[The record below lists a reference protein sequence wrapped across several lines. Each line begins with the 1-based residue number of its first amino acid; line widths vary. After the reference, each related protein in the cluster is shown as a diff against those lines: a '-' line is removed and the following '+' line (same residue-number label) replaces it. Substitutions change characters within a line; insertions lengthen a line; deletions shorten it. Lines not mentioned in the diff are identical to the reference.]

1 MTGWTRS
8 QFRKLVGDE
17 TSKGSS
23 PLLSSTKGNKMFS
36 FTVSDK
42 ESKIANDWLMEHK
55 KVCKVTDVGAIG
67 GKYTWSFTQTGL
79 GCITVLKCA
88 CGEEIT
94 VTDFENW

>member
-1 MTGWTRS
+1 
-8 QFRKLVGDE
+8 
-17 TSKGSS
+17 
-23 PLLSSTKGNKMFS
+23 MFS